1 MNIKRKIHLSQCLL
15 ITSIILLI
23 LSVSKIDKLKE
34 QLSAGINKR
43 YFTKISITIEYEIV
57 FISTETHT
65 KHSSR
70 QSADCQR
77 KVKLGKKNELELIM
91 LASFPGSGNTWM
103 RLLLEDASGYYTGS
117 VFSDGSLGRNLKYV
131 LK

>member
-1 MNIKRKIHLSQCLL
+1 MMKLIACIH
-15 ITSIILLI
+15 
-23 LSVSKIDKLKE
+23 
-34 QLSAGINKR
+34 
-43 YFTKISITIEYEIV
+43 
-57 FISTETHT
+57 THPN
-65 KHSSR
+65 SFSLEPI
-70 QSADCQR
+70 DCQR

-117 VFSDGSLGRNLKYV
+117 VFSDGSLGRDFDYV